1 MTADRNGFHHVT
13 TKHSPR
19 RLRGPRVRGHNGTNR
34 QARSVS
40 VLLLV
45 AASIGAGPVW
55 GQAQTSWV
63 VDSGDWFVESNWNNG
78 VPDESTDAIIGNDG
92 TVTVDS
98 EGAEVDRIRL
108 NLGAMEVIKGGT
120 VTSGRDDIG
129 SQPGTEV
136 SLVVSG
142 ETSEW
147 SSNGTTFVGRESTT
161 TMRILAGAQVTTG
174 NRGIVGGGV
183 GSGGGAGGEGTVE
196 VSGGS
201 EWLINDQFY
210 AGASGDGAVQII
222 SDGRVSA
229 PEVRI
234 GNLSGVEGEILVT
247 GNAARLQIDGEAA
260 VGRSGIGRLIV
271 EDGGMAEG
279 DSGRIGSEP
288 DGNGEAGV
296 TGEGSQWTLDG
307 FLVVGDTGTGSLVIE
322 DGGRVTTTVESDIGL
337 SGEGAVRVSGAD
349 SEWHLGNASLFI
361 GDAGLGT
368 LTLENGG
375 ALSAVD
381 TVSLSGAGSD
391 SIIRIGAGE
400 GAGVLDASSIN
411 FGASTARLVF
421 DHVDDPHT
429 FVPGLEGEGTI
440 EVEAGRTILT
450 GDAAGFTGTTTV
462 NGGSLRIDSHLGG
475 FIQVQSGGRLEG
487 SGTLGTTDSA
497 GTIVPGTSIG
507 TLTIDGN
514 LTLASS
520 AVLALEVDDPSGS
533 DQVAVGGDLTLDG
546 TAEIIDPGGLE
557 EGVYT
562 LLTHAGELTDNGLDL
577 TGLPAGLEAAIDTTE
592 PGEVRLVVQGDPEPA
607 LPVSTLNLPG
617 LLVLA
622 GLLALLA
629 GRVFSSGS
637 AS

>member
-1 MTADRNGFHHVT
+1 MIADRNGFRHVT
-13 TKHSPR
+13 TKNSPR
-19 RLRGPRVRGHNGTNR
+19 HLRGPRVGRDNGTNR
-34 QARSVS
+34 QTRSVS

-45 AASIGAGPVW
+45 VASIGAGPVW
-55 GQAQTSWV
+55 SQEQTSWV
-63 VDSGDWFVESNWNNG
+63 VGSGDWFVESNWNNG

-98 EGAEVDRIRL
+98 EGAEVNRMRL
-108 NLGAMEVIKGGT
+108 NLGAVFVINGGT
-120 VTSGRDDIG
+120 VTSGIGDIG

-136 SLVVSG
+136 SLIVSG

-147 SSNGTTFVGRESTT
+147 NNNGTTFVGRESTA
-161 TMRILAGAQVTTG
+161 TMRLLAGARVTTG

-222 SDGRVSA
+222 GVGRVSA

-234 GNLSGVEGEILVT
+234 GNRSGVEGEILVT
-247 GNAARLQIDGEAA
+247 GSAARLQIDGEAA

-271 EDGGMAEG
+271 ADGGVAEG
-279 DSGRIGSEP
+279 DSGRIGSKP
-288 DGNGEAGV
+288 DGNGGASV

-322 DGGRVTTTVESDIGL
+322 DGGRVTSSVEADIGL

-349 SEWHLGNASLFI
+349 SEWHLGDASLFI

-368 LTLENGG
+368 LMLENGG

-391 SIIRIGAGE
+391 STIQIGAGE

-462 NGGSLRIDSHLGG
+462 DGGSLRIDSHLGG
-475 FIQVQSGGRLEG
+475 FIQMQSGGRLEG
-487 SGTLGTTDSA
+487 SGTVGTTDSA
-497 GTIVPGTSIG
+497 GTIAPGTSIG

-514 LTLASS
+514 LTLESG
-520 AVLALEVDDPSGS
+520 AVLALEVDDPSSS

-557 EGVYT
+557 AGVYT
-562 LLTHAGELTDNGLDL
+562 LLTHTGELTDNGLDL
-577 TGLPAGLEAAIDTTE
+577 TGLPAGLEAAIDTSE

-607 LPVSTLNLPG
+607 LPVSTLNRPG
-617 LLVLA
+617 LLVLV
-622 GLLALLA
+622 GLLVLLA